1 MDKEKTVVIYRTW
14 KNENKSVIALFPEI
28 PTDSN
33 GTYCSSYEHI
43 GQHGAAEYYGVIEQT
58 IPSKPK
64 EYKAL
69 HNELKTIGYNL
80 IVKKRM
86 SPKMD
91 KNRRTKADRALWVKG
106 V

>member
-1 MDKEKTVVIYRTW
+1 MDKEKTIVIYRTW
-14 KNENKSVIALFPEI
+14 KNKNKSVIALFPEI

-33 GTYCSSYEHI
+33 GIYCSSYEHI
-43 GQHGAAEYYGVIEQT
+43 GQHGAAEYSGVIEQT
-58 IPSKPK
+58 TPSKPK

-69 HNELKTIGYNL
+69 HKELKTIGYNL
-80 IVKKRM
+80 IIKNKI

-91 KNRRTKADRALWVKG
+91 KNRKIEADRALWVNG